1 MCKCRVKAGEG
12 VNNRAKCLGWKF
24 AAPRESAREMRPYFS
39 WNVSE
44 KLLKRQR
51 AAQRLHGFHVEP
63 DEAGARSNALPP
75 IGDMSDG
82 TIFEAG
88 ENNQRSVLAVLETP
102 NGLANRWFTNEI
114 AVLNAGEN
122 YLAAMLGNR
131 EYVGR
136 SRCHESTRNRRLVI
150 PAAVLHL

>member
-1 MCKCRVKAGEG
+1 
-12 VNNRAKCLGWKF
+12 
-24 AAPRESAREMRPYFS
+24 
-39 WNVSE
+39 
-44 KLLKRQR
+44 
-51 AAQRLHGFHVEP
+51 
-63 DEAGARSNALPP
+63 
-75 IGDMSDG
+75 MSDG

-136 SRCHESTRNRRLVI
+136 GRCHE
-150 PAAVLHL
+150 